1 MLVLFSSPLAMFPL
15 FSGPLQKVT
24 PTFRSTPTPPK
35 YYVSVNILCFVYGFA
50 KFLLIIKNNVLKMIM
65 VKFLLMYFNIP
76 LRGVGVD
83 RKVGVTFWR
92 GPENRGN
99 IASGL
104 EKRTSMRKGR
114 VNGGQ
119 VKTWSC

>member
-1 MLVLFSSPLAMFPL
+1 
-15 FSGPLQKVT
+15 
-24 PTFRSTPTPPK
+24 
-35 YYVSVNILCFVYGFA
+35 
-50 KFLLIIKNNVLKMIM
+50 
-65 VKFLLMYFNIP
+65 
-76 LRGVGVD
+76 VD

-119 VKTWSC
+119 VKTCYFIRLNGMN

>member
-1 MLVLFSSPLAMFPL
+1 M
-15 FSGPLQKVT
+15 
-24 PTFRSTPTPPK
+24 
-35 YYVSVNILCFVYGFA
+35 
-50 KFLLIIKNNVLKMIM
+50 
-65 VKFLLMYFNIP
+65 
-76 LRGVGVD
+76 D

-119 VKTWSC
+119 VKTVCNKVIWLQAYPFTSYFWTLNYLYLLIT

>member
-1 MLVLFSSPLAMFPL
+1 
-15 FSGPLQKVT
+15 
-24 PTFRSTPTPPK
+24 
-35 YYVSVNILCFVYGFA
+35 
-50 KFLLIIKNNVLKMIM
+50 
-65 VKFLLMYFNIP
+65 
-76 LRGVGVD
+76 VD

-114 VNGGQ
+114 ANHIYIIHITTYENSVNNN
-119 VKTWSC
+119 